1 MSLRAAETDVPAG
14 ALHLGGYSELCGL
27 ICQALKEKSSEGKFS
42 EDEQYI
48 MKTEHSIDANRMS
61 KFAPPHR
68 FASKTDDYERACA
81 DVYSSGS
88 TAATNESTDEPKAY
102 VVHNNPGSAGH
113 PESCARKC
121 IYFATGSCSNGV
133 DCGYCHMPHRKR
145 PCRLD
150 RNNRNLLQGMSFT
163 QRAVLILPLIKEK
176 METLGLSVEA
186 VTVFEGLLASE
197 AGPDAHVEIPQ
208 TKIRNALRNRGL
220 RILLNI
226 LMEADMTPSLKSAM
240 GPLSDQLSKYCHQR
254 HAKVPLAFDDSTE
267 GASIIEFW
275 QMPEHW
281 KPEEVVTCSL

>member
-1 MSLRAAETDVPAG
+1 MSLPAAETDVPAG

-27 ICQALKEKSSEGKFS
+27 ICQALKEKSSAEKFP
-42 EDEQYI
+42 EDPQCI
-48 MKTEHSIDANRMS
+48 MKTEHSINVSRISQIASPR
-61 KFAPPHR
+61 R
-68 FASKTDDYERACA
+68 FDRVCGDD
-81 DVYSSGS
+81 YSSGA
-88 TAATNESTDEPKAY
+88 TAATSESTDEPKAY

-163 QRAVLILPLIKEK
+163 QRAVLILPLVKEK
-176 METLGLSVEA
+176 MQTLGLSMEA
-186 VTVFEGLLASE
+186 VNAFEEHLALE
-197 AGPDAHVEIPQ
+197 AEVKAQAEVSQ

-226 LMEADMTPSLKSAM
+226 LMEADMTSSLETVM
-240 GPLSDQLSKYCHQR
+240 GQLSDQLSNYCHQR
-254 HAKVPLAFDDSTE
+254 QRTEDPLLSKVPLAFDGSAE

-275 QMPEHW
+275 DMPGQW
-281 KPEEVVTCSL
+281 KPEEIVTCSL

>member
-1 MSLRAAETDVPAG
+1 MTFRAAEAGVPAG

-27 ICQALKEKSSEGKFS
+27 ICQALKEKSSPGKVS
-42 EDEQYI
+42 EDPRYTMQ
-48 MKTEHSIDANRMS
+48 TDDSIDVSRMS
-61 KFAPPHR
+61 KLAPYHR
-68 FASKTDDYERACA
+68 ATSESDDYMARAA
-81 DVYSSGS
+81 DYSSGGT
-88 TAATNESTDEPKAY
+88 TAASESMDEPKAY
-102 VVHNNPGSAGH
+102 VDHNNPGSAGH
-113 PESCARKC
+113 PESCARRC
-121 IYFATGSCSNGV
+121 IYFATGSCSNGL

-254 HAKVPLAFDDSTE
+254 HAKVPLAFDNSTE